1 MGQRRSSPAPVK
13 VFSARPSAPVLF
25 PDTLMTGLSGE
36 TVSLRPSAAAG
47 EGHRRP
53 ADGSAAETAGEADG
67 ACEEGGA
74 GEEDEE
80 AALMGALELEIDP
93 KREQF
98 PPWLFG
104 HPRGLFVLAA
114 TEVWERFGFYGM
126 RSLLVLYMTQDL
138 LLPGMKA
145 SVWGLSLFD
154 RAGDTSSQMPA
165 SRIYGM
171 YTSVAYLTPMLG
183 GLLADRYLGRQR
195 TVMIGAALMSLGY
208 FLLGAWP
215 AAFLPTLMIIAFGSG
230 ALKPNVSS
238 QIGLMYDPADARR
251 SAAFL
256 IFYCAINLGAFM
268 SPLVSGVLH
277 ATLGFRA
284 GFYASSAAVA
294 LGLVQYAAGLRHLP
308 PDRLLRDHRGS
319 DTAEHGPARAPRTF
333 GSLVRHHRAR
343 LLAIAA
349 VCVLTVGFWGVY
361 EQQGNTLPVYADQ
374 EVEMHLGR
382 TRVPTE
388 FVQSINPLFIIGFT
402 PLLSSL
408 WKRQVRGPLVTL
420 RTCQPPGNAPSAA
433 AALPP
438 HCLLYHA
445 LVKRR
450 SSRTGARQPRRA
462 PGHWS
467 FDVCHDAP
475 RAGFM
480 YAGRWGRSTPAC
492 QARPS
497 SRCWRP
503 SRQPTASPC
512 CWRAPYCRDCSW
524 RLADAAAQ

>member
-1 MGQRRSSPAPVK
+1 
-13 VFSARPSAPVLF
+13 
-25 PDTLMTGLSGE
+25 MTGLSGE

-408 WKRQVRGPLVTL
+408 WKRQAQRGREPRSLTKMGIGCVVLACCYAWLTACAWLAQLTGTKVGLPQLAISIALATVGELYLAPVGLAFVSETAPEELTAFVMGIWFVASSIGFYVCGALGTL
-420 RTCQPPGNAPSAA
+420 YSSMPSSAFFAMLASIAA
-433 AALPP
+433 ANGVAM
-438 HCLLYHA
+438 LL
-445 LVKRR
+445 
-450 SSRTGARQPRRA
+450 
-462 PGHWS
+462 
-467 FDVCHDAP
+467 
-475 RAGFM
+475 
-480 YAGRWGRSTPAC
+480 
-492 QARPS
+492 ARPLLQ
-497 SRCWRP
+497 RLLL
-503 SRQPTASPC
+503 ASG
-512 CWRAPYCRDCSW
+512 
-524 RLADAAAQ
+524 